1 MDLTT
6 TLNSPAERRKQ
17 VRLRVRPALQIFEQK
32 YEGKI
37 YHVVK
42 DPVCLRYYRFNKQE
56 YFVFHL
62 FDGTHTMEQV
72 RERFEDEFKP
82 QRLEHQDLESF
93 ARQLVTAGLVQ
104 NEQPG
109 AAWHLFERRAKQR
122 RMRRLATLTNILYL
136 KIPVFDPDRLL
147 TRMYRYLSASFTT
160 YFVAA
165 R

>member
-17 VRLRVRPALQIFEQK
+17 VRLRVRPDLQIFEQK
-32 YEGKI
+32 YEGKVF
-37 YHVVK
+37 HVVK
-42 DPVCLRYYRFNKQE
+42 DPVCLRYYRFNRQE
-56 YFVFHL
+56 YFVFSL
-62 FDGTHTMEQV
+62 FDGKHTMEEVQKA
-72 RERFEDEFKP
+72 FEEEFKP

-109 AAWHLFERRAKQR
+109 AAQHLFQRRAKQR
-122 RMRRLATLTNILYL
+122 RMRRLATFTNILYL

-147 TRMYRYLSASFTT
+147 AWMYRYLSWIFTT
-160 YFVAA
+160 
-165 R
+165 